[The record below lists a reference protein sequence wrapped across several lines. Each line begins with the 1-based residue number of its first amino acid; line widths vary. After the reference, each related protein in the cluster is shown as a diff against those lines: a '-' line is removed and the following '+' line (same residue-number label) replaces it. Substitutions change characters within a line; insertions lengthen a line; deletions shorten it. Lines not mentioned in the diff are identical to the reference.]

1 MGKSIPM
8 NMDRLKTDFA
18 GIKMPTPVM
27 GASGTFGFGVEYDD
41 FIDLKQVGAIISK
54 GITPLPRA
62 GNPGVRIAETPAGM
76 LNCIGLENPG
86 IEKFLSDVLP
96 KVKEK
101 APDTTFIVNFSA
113 GSVEEFGMMAK
124 KLDVDGVDAI
134 EVNISCP
141 NVKAEGL
148 AFGTDPEVAAE
159 VTREVKAS
167 TSKPVIVKLSP
178 NVTDIVKI
186 AKAVEEAG
194 ADALALINTLTGMVI
209 DARTWKPLLGNI
221 TGGMSGPALKP
232 IAVRMVWQVAKAV
245 KIPILGL
252 GGISTAEDAVE
263 FLLAGA
269 TAVAI
274 GAENFVHP
282 DAVVQVAAGIDKYLE
297 SRGLNHV
304 SELIGKVEA

>member
-1 MGKSIPM
+1 M

-167 TSKPVIVKLSP
+167 TSKPVIVKLSS

-209 DARTWKPLLGNI
+209 DTRTWKPLLGNI

>member
-18 GIKMPTPVM
+18 GIKMATPVM

-41 FIDLKQVGAIISK
+41 FLDLKQVGAIISK

-159 VTREVKAS
+159 VTKEVKAN

-209 DARTWKPLLGNI
+209 DTRTWKPLLGNV

>member
-194 ADALALINTLTGMVI
+194 ADALARN
-209 DARTWKPLLGNI
+209 
-221 TGGMSGPALKP
+221 
-232 IAVRMVWQVAKAV
+232 
-245 KIPILGL
+245 
-252 GGISTAEDAVE
+252 
-263 FLLAGA
+263 AGQ
-269 TAVAI
+269 
-274 GAENFVHP
+274 NF
-282 DAVVQVAAGIDKYLE
+282 
-297 SRGLNHV
+297 R
-304 SELIGKVEA
+304 

>member
-1 MGKSIPM
+1 MGRSIPM

-101 APDTTFIVNFSA
+101 TPDTTFIVNFSA

-209 DARTWKPLLGNI
+209 DTRTWKPLLGNI

>member
-1 MGKSIPM
+1 M

-159 VTREVKAS
+159 VTREVKAN

-209 DARTWKPLLGNI
+209 DTRTWKPLLGNI

>member
-18 GIKMPTPVM
+18 GIKMSTPVM

-209 DARTWKPLLGNI
+209 DTRTWKPLLGNI

>member
-62 GNPGVRIAETPAGM
+62 CNPGVRIAETPAGM

-209 DARTWKPLLGNI
+209 DTRTWKPLLGNI

>member
-186 AKAVEEAG
+186 AKAVEEAD

-209 DARTWKPLLGNI
+209 DTRTWKPLLGNI

>member
-1 MGKSIPM
+1 MGRSIPM

-18 GIKMPTPVM
+18 GIKMPTHVM

-209 DARTWKPLLGNI
+209 DTRTWKPLLGNI

>member
-1 MGKSIPM
+1 MGRSIPM
-8 NMDRLKTDFA
+8 NIDRLKTDFA

-209 DARTWKPLLGNI
+209 DTRTWKPLLGNI

>member
-1 MGKSIPM
+1 M

-209 DARTWKPLLGNI
+209 DTRTWKPLLGNI

>member
-1 MGKSIPM
+1 
-8 NMDRLKTDFA
+8 MDRLKTDFA

-159 VTREVKAS
+159 VTREVKAN

-209 DARTWKPLLGNI
+209 DTRTWKPLLGNI

-304 SELIGKVEA
+304 SKLIGKVEA

>member
-209 DARTWKPLLGNI
+209 DTRTWKPLLGNI

-232 IAVRMVWQVAKAV
+232 IALRMVWQVAKAV